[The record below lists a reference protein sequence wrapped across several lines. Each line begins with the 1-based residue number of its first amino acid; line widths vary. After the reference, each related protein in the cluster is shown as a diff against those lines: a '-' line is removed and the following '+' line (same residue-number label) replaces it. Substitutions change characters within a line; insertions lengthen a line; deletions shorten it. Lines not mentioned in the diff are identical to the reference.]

1 MNQREQQHGI
11 HTLYESLC
19 ASVYLCYQNSWAI
32 ITELTRHRTSTPSLL
47 VLSTLSICLSALS
60 MCLSV
65 SCPFTFTLP
74 LILTVMTSGM
84 VSCVYFLSITRSS
97 TVLSYSLDRG
107 SSQNMGKK
115 NPIGILYLL
124 LNNYWCFTGYVDTS
138 NRNLLYH
145 CSLNRA
151 SQIYWNTVPLS

>member
-65 SCPFTFTLP
+65 SSFHFHFAPDIDSYDFGDG
-74 LILTVMTSGM
+74 ILCLFPVNH
-84 VSCVYFLSITRSS
+84 SII
-97 TVLSYSLDRG
+97 YSAILQPWQG
-107 SSQNMGKK
+107 VISKHGKK
-115 NPIGILYLL
+115 KL
-124 LNNYWCFTGYVDTS
+124 
-138 NRNLLYH
+138 
-145 CSLNRA
+145 
-151 SQIYWNTVPLS
+151 YWNFVSPTEQLLMFYRVCRYFKQKPSVSLFPK

>member
-11 HTLYESLC
+11 HTLCESLC

-97 TVLSYSLDRG
+97 TVLSCSLDRG

-115 NPIGILYLL
+115 KL
-124 LNNYWCFTGYVDTS
+124 
-138 NRNLLYH
+138 
-145 CSLNRA
+145 
-151 SQIYWNTVPLS
+151 YWNFVSPTEQLLMFYRVCKYFIQKPSVSLFPK